1 MGIWYEGAA
10 FLSLLQTLVR
20 QAQSIRL
27 ALFFFEGGAEDLNVR
42 TLRGALPYPRR
53 PRPGSHRGARWVSS
67 APQSPPKAASSKPA
81 AAGKPLHLLQYDER
95 TKKFELGAEALDA
108 LRKIRGDVGVLAVCG
123 RARQG
128 KSYILNQLCSAGNE
142 AGFKVGPTVRPC
154 TKGLWIWSAPI
165 ERIDPVTGKRFHVI
179 LLDTEGIDAYDQTG
193 QYSTQIFSMAVLLS
207 SLFCYNQMGGI
218 DEAALDRLSLV
229 TEMTKTHPRS
239 LRGQRA

>member
-1 MGIWYEGAA
+1 MG
-10 FLSLLQTLVR
+10 
-20 QAQSIRL
+20 
-27 ALFFFEGGAEDLNVR
+27 FF
-42 TLRGALPYPRR
+42 
-53 PRPGSHRGARWVSS
+53 
-67 APQSPPKAASSKPA
+67 SPTKSPKAASSKPA

-179 LLDTEGIDAYDQTG
+179 LLDAD
-193 QYSTQIFSMAVLLS
+193 VLW
-207 SLFCYNQMGGI
+207 F
-218 DEAALDRLSLV
+218 LDPQV
-229 TEMTKTHPRS
+229 
-239 LRGQRA
+239 